1 MKEHGPIMGQAA
13 NLRGGSF
20 IFYPAIGAPHLP
32 SEQATNRQASGVSS
46 RDLFYDSTSALL
58 LRWLICASDPV
69 IRGAK
74 PHLLHSEHRL
84 VIKKKETRCRRF
96 TIQVVFFIIHLRH
109 KKCRLTSY
117 DHLLTCRSIWC
128 LTHTR
133 AFDSA
138 SRNRHTPALDPSG
151 AQPRRDGRRLPN
163 ILIHPNLTFSDA
175 ESEMKLSQI
184 VDVNP
189 DIDSQ
194 R

>member
-84 VIKKKETRCRRF
+84 VIKKK
-96 TIQVVFFIIHLRH
+96 
-109 KKCRLTSY
+109 K
-117 DHLLTCRSIWC
+117 
-128 LTHTR
+128 
-133 AFDSA
+133 
-138 SRNRHTPALDPSG
+138 LD
-151 AQPRRDGRRLPN
+151 
-163 ILIHPNLTFSDA
+163 
-175 ESEMKLSQI
+175 
-184 VDVNP
+184 VDVLPSRLYFSSSIYVTKNVGLP
-189 DIDSQ
+189 HMIIYSLVVQ
-194 R
+194 SGV